1 MEKENSSKW
10 FSFFHA
16 NEGVHRLVLGRQ
28 RKKGKNKKRKI
39 FLNVAAS
46 QTKI

>member
-1 MEKENSSKW
+1 MWRKKFLKW

-28 RKKGKNKKRKI
+28 REEEERQEKKI